1 METIMNDDMQYSEQ
15 QMLYE
20 SGYRPDHSTYG
31 PAQRLEQPVYQ
42 SEHSMYGPSQQM
54 QQPMYMP
61 FYENRSSTAVLCYV
75 FGWLSGL
82 LFLLFARGDRYLRF
96 HALQSLLF
104 FGAVNMFD
112 FAFLFWFHTF
122 HGPLFIPGFML
133 FLGFLL
139 LNFIAFIGWI
149 VAMVQAGGG
158 VYYRL
163 PFVGDA
169 AARAVGLDATVLK

>member
-1 METIMNDDMQYSEQ
+1 MNNDMQYSEQ
-15 QMLYE
+15 QEFHE
-20 SGYRPDHSTYG
+20 SGYRPEHSTYG
-31 PAQRLEQPVYQ
+31 PAQQLEQPVYQ

-61 FYENRSSTAVLCYV
+61 LYENRSSAAVLCYV

-112 FAFLFWFHTF
+112 FAFLFAIHTF
-122 HGPLFIPGFML
+122 TPFFFIPEFML

-139 LNFIAFIGWI
+139 VNFVAFVGWI

-169 AARAVGLDATVLK
+169 VARAVGLDATMLK

>member
-1 METIMNDDMQYSEQ
+1 MNNDMQYSEQ
-15 QMLYE
+15 QELYE
-20 SGYRPDHSTYG
+20 SGYRPEHSTAYG
-31 PAQRLEQPVYQ
+31 PARQLEQPVYP
-42 SEHSMYGPSQQM
+42 MYGPPQQM

-61 FYENRSSTAVLCYV
+61 LLPLYEDRSSTAVLCYV

-104 FGAVNMFD
+104 FGIVNMLD
-112 FAFLFWFHTF
+112 FAFLFAIHVFTPF
-122 HGPLFIPGFML
+122 FFIPEFML
-133 FLGFLL
+133 LMIFLL

-169 AARAVGLDATVLK
+169 AARAVGLDATLLK

>member
-1 METIMNDDMQYSEQ
+1 MNNDRQYSEQ
-15 QMLYE
+15 QALYD
-20 SGYRPDHSTYG
+20 SGYRLEHSTPYG
-31 PAQRLEQPVYQ
+31 PAQQLEQPVYP
-42 SEHSMYGPSQQM
+42 MYGPPQQM

-61 FYENRSSTAVLCYV
+61 LLPLHEDRSSAAVLCYV

-82 LFLLFARGDRYLRF
+82 LFLLFVRGDRYLRF

-112 FAFLFWFHTF
+112 FAFLFALHTLTPF
-122 HGPLFIPGFML
+122 FFIPSFML
-133 FLGFLL
+133 LMIFLL
-139 LNFIAFIGWI
+139 MNFVAFIGWI
-149 VAMVQAGGG
+149 VAMIQAGGG

-169 AARAVGLDATVLK
+169 AARAVGLDATLLK